1 LATFQI
7 LLKLIKLLLLLA
19 IPLGSAYAIGQ
30 VYQTELA
37 REIRARESHD
47 LCHDTNTQTAW
58 VAYRNGEARCFLE
71 YKEFPH
77 KVKAA
82 YLDENT

>member
-1 LATFQI
+1 
-7 LLKLIKLLLLLA
+7 LLKLIKLLLILS
-19 IPLGSAYAIGQ
+19 IPLGSAYALGT

-37 REIRARESHD
+37 KELESRESHD
-47 LCHDTNTQTAW
+47 LCHDTPTQIAW
-58 VAYRNGEARCFLE
+58 VAYRKGEVRCFME

-82 YLDENT
+82 YLDNSVN

>member
-1 LATFQI
+1 MK
-7 LLKLIKLLLLLA
+7 KLSKLLLLLA

-37 REIRARESHD
+37 SELKARESHD
-47 LCHDTNTQTAW
+47 LCHDTPTQYAW
-58 VAYRNGEARCFLE
+58 VAYRNGETRCFLE

-77 KVKAA
+77 KIQAGN
-82 YLDENT
+82 LD

>member
-1 LATFQI
+1 VIFQI
-7 LLKLIKLLLLLA
+7 LQKLIKLLLVLA

-37 REIRARESHD
+37 KELEARESHD
-47 LCHDTNTQTAW
+47 LCHDTPTQVAW
-58 VAYRNGEARCFLE
+58 VAYRKGEVRCFME

-77 KVKAA
+77 KTIASNI
-82 YLDENT
+82 E